1 MDILFLSDILTQMND
16 DGFGKSKLP
25 RNAQIPIN
33 ETDDGF
39 IDYIKV
45 DNSLESYDF
54 FNGLNYLRED
64 LSDKY
69 IIFFDVEDG
78 LVSFRNLINNYERI
92 IDELRNKKCYILFFH
107 QDCVAWQYNT
117 ISSIGVKE
125 NYWITFK
132 NLIKEYNIELD
143 RFGFIFHEIV
153 LNEDKWKVKNNI
165 GVDIF
170 YHNRNAVYTY
180 RPDSWANTSDVDRVT
195 LTKLFNNTKGYYRQ
209 FKYCSH
215 NNNIKDN
222 RVDLLM
228 FLIKNNLLEEGI
240 TTWFGGN
247 EPKAQGVDKLDF
259 TKYNRQSPP
268 HYGTIMDYSRIYGKE
283 VVDIAQDLIPNS
295 YDYKID
301 GLQDYLNVLPYF
313 NSYFNIVT
321 ESVWGPGYDNPKCD
335 DNLYPQKIHITEKVW
350 KCMTTFQ
357 PFVLIS
363 NKNNLKKLRE
373 WGFKT
378 FDGFID
384 ESYDELETYEE
395 RKKVINKEIL
405 RLCNMSRKELDKW
418 YWEME
423 DILVHNFDNFPKF
436 INSEYNNLQKMFEN
450 GWNKI

>member
-1 MDILFLSDILTQMND
+1 MDVLFLSDIVTEQND
-16 DGFGKSKLP
+16 SEFGKSKLP
-25 RNAQIPIN
+25 RNAHIQIS
-33 ETDDGF
+33 ETDDRL

-45 DNSLESYDF
+45 DKSLESYDF
-54 FNGLNYLRED
+54 FNGLNYLKED

-78 LVSFRNLINNYERI
+78 FASFRNLINNYERI

-117 ISSIGVKE
+117 ISRIGVKE

-301 GLQDYLNVLPYF
+301 GLQDYLNVIPYY

-321 ESVWGPGYDNPKCD
+321 ESGWGPGYDIKKNKWTS
-335 DNLYPQKIHITEKVW
+335 PQKIHITEKVW
-350 KCMTTFQ
+350 KPIISFQ
-357 PFVLIS
+357 PFILIS
-363 NKNNLKKLRE
+363 TKNNLKKLRE

-423 DILVHNFDNFPKF
+423 DVLVHNFNHFPKF

>member
-1 MDILFLSDILTQMND
+1 MDVLFLSDLLTELSD
-16 DGFGKSKLP
+16 YEFGKSKLP
-25 RNAQIPIN
+25 RNAQIQIF
-33 ETDDGF
+33 ETDDRF

-45 DNSLESYDF
+45 DKSLESYNF
-54 FNGLNYLRED
+54 FKGLNYLEED

-69 IIFFDVEDG
+69 LIFFEVEDG

-117 ISSIGVKE
+117 ISRIGVKE

-321 ESVWGPGYDNPKCD
+321 ESGWGPGYDIEKNKWTS
-335 DNLYPQKIHITEKVW
+335 PQKIHITEKVW
-350 KCMTTFQ
+350 KSIITFQ
-357 PFVLIS
+357 PFILIS
-363 NKNNLKKLRE
+363 TKNNLNKLRE

-378 FDGFID
+378 FHPFID
-384 ESYDELETYEE
+384 ESYDELDTYKE
-395 RKKVINKEIL
+395 RKVLLEKEIK
-405 RLCNMSRKELDKW
+405 RLCSMTIKELDKW

-423 DILVHNFDNFPKF
+423 DVLLHNFNHFPKF

>member
-1 MDILFLSDILTQMND
+1 MDVLFLSDLFTELND
-16 DGFGKSKLP
+16 GDFGKSKLP
-25 RNAQIPIN
+25 RNAQIPIF
-33 ETDDGF
+33 ETDDRF

-45 DNSLESYDF
+45 DKSLESYNF
-54 FNGLNYLRED
+54 FKGLNYLGED

-69 IIFFDVEDG
+69 LIFFEVEDG

-92 IDELRNKKCYILFFH
+92 IDELRNKKCYILFHH
-107 QDCVAWQYNT
+107 QDCVGWQFN
-117 ISSIGVKE
+117 IVPPEE

-132 NLIKEYNIELD
+132 NLIKEYNIESD

-153 LNEDKWKVKNNI
+153 LNEDKWKVKNNV
-165 GVDIF
+165 GLDIF
-170 YHNRNAVYTY
+170 YHNRNAIYTY
-180 RPDSWANTSDVDRVT
+180 CPDNFAKTSDVDRLT

-215 NNNIKDN
+215 NNNIKDH
-222 RVDLLM
+222 RVELLL
-228 FLIKNNLLEEGI
+228 FLIKNDLLDDGVWS
-240 TTWFGGN
+240 WFGGN
-247 EPKAQGVDKLDF
+247 EPIDQGVNQLDF
-259 TKYNRQSPP
+259 TNFESAEHGK
-268 HYGTIMDYSRIYGKE
+268 IDYTKEYGKE
-283 VVDIAQDLIPNS
+283 VVDIAHDLIPNS

-321 ESVWGPGYDNPKCD
+321 ESVWGPGYDNTH
-335 DNLYPQKIHITEKVW
+335 PQKIHITEKVW

-378 FDGFID
+378 FDGWID
-384 ESYDELETYEE
+384 ESYDELNTYEE

>member
-1 MDILFLSDILTQMND
+1 MDVLFLSDNIGELNAND
-16 DGFGKSKLP
+16 FGKSKLP

-33 ETDDGF
+33 ETNDRF

-92 IDELRNKKCYILFFH
+92 IDEQRKKKCYILFFH
-107 QDCVAWQYNT
+107 QDCVGWQYNVGYT
-117 ISSIGVKE
+117 KE

-132 NLIKEYNIELD
+132 NLIKEYNIDID
-143 RFGFIFHEIV
+143 RFGFIFHEVV
-153 LNEDKWKVKNNI
+153 LNEDKWKVKNNV
-165 GVDIF
+165 GLDIF
-170 YHNRNAVYTY
+170 YHNRNAIYTY
-180 RPDSWANTSDVDRVT
+180 RPDNFAKTSDVDILT

-215 NNNIKDN
+215 NNNIKDH
-222 RVDLLM
+222 RVELLL
-228 FLIKNNLLEEGI
+228 FLIKNDLLDDGVWS
-240 TTWFGGN
+240 WFGGR
-247 EPKAQGVDKLDF
+247 EPLDQGVNNLDF
-259 TKYNRQSPP
+259 TNFKSEV
-268 HYGTIMDYSRIYGKE
+268 HGKIDYTKEYGKE